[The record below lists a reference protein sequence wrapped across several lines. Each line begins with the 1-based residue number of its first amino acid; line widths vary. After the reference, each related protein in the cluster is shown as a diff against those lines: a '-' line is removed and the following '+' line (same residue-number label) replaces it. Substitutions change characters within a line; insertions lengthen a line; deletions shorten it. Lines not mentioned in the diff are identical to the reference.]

1 MELGYFPNIDDFLG
15 VRQTRYFGDGYLK
28 SSQTIRDFELFGRL
42 ERLEFRCLGAVQ
54 LPDIWSQKGDKLQV
68 PHLSTIDVIEFAL
81 EVVRLLQGMMHRTDD
96 LLVDGIHSL
105 AIASGDSPVED
116 DLSAIAI
123 TGFVEREPGGLDRVV
138 LSIANMKVTVKLYPD
153 GFAARPL
160 TLSRK
165 PVRLD
170 HVLLNVPEMQAAAMA
185 ISDSASQSEAWSLA
199 ASFACALQLGQ
210 LLLYKL
216 DNVTRANSNTLW
228 MKRTDISISERMP
241 RVGPVQPIHA
251 SLDDVLK
258 YQKPDGMWRRANVRA
273 AICNVQII
281 CRVTHRLPGP
291 EHTLQ

>member
-15 VRQTRYFGDGYLK
+15 GRQKRYFGDGYLK
-28 SSQTIRDFELFGRL
+28 SSQTIRDFEVFGRL

-54 LPDIWSQKGDKLQV
+54 LPDVWSQKGDKLQV

-81 EVVRLLQGMMHRTDD
+81 EVVRLYQGMTHRTDD
-96 LLVDGIHSL
+96 LSVDGIQSL
-105 AIASGDSPVED
+105 AIAAGDAPVED

-123 TGFVEREPGGLDRVV
+123 TGFVTRDLTGLDVMV
-138 LSIANMKVTVKLYPD
+138 MTIANMKVTIKLHPD
-153 GFAARPL
+153 GIAARPL

-170 HVLLNVPEMQAAAMA
+170 HVLLNVAEMQAAAMA
-185 ISDSASQSEAWSLA
+185 VSDSTDPGEAWSLA
-199 ASFACALQLGQ
+199 GGFACALQLGQ

-216 DNVTRANSNTLW
+216 DNVTRATSNTLW

-251 SLDDVLK
+251 HLDDVLK
-258 YQKPDGMWRRANVRA
+258 YEKSDGFWRRANVCA
-273 AICNVQII
+273 TICNVQIV

-291 EHTLQ
+291 ERTLQ